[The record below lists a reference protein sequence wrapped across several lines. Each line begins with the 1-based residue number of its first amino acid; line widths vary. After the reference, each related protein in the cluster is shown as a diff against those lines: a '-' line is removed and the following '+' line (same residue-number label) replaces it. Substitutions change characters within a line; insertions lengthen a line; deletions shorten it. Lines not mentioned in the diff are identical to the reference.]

1 MSNATDNR
9 NVLVVVTSEDCGACK
24 ALKTNG
30 TYDKIIKDAQISG
43 IVRVVEI
50 VKKKM
55 GDTIEPPYPTQLNKI
70 AIWYPTFILI
80 NGKAW
85 NEKFSNSKNSDLPI
99 EIFNGVFKD
108 GIASFSENRIGM
120 DKVLTWATSHIDTN
134 LKFSVSTNTIPQ
146 IVNKFG
152 IAEPEER
159 KINGDTKKIYIPT
172 CGTVMK
178 YKRSSKR

>member
-1 MSNATDNR
+1 MSNIADNR

-24 ALKTNG
+24 SFKSNG
-30 TYDKIIKDAQISG
+30 IYDKLIKDAQTSG

-70 AIWYPTFILI
+70 AIWYPTFLLV

-85 NEKFSNSKNSDLPI
+85 NEKFSNNKNSDLPI
-99 EIFNGVFKD
+99 EIFNGVLKD
-108 GIASFSENRIGM
+108 GNASFSENRIGM
-120 DKVLTWATSHIDTN
+120 DKVLSWVTEHIDSN
-134 LKFSVSTNTIPQ
+134 PKFSVSTNTIPQ
-146 IVNKFG
+146 IINKFG
-152 IAEPEER
+152 IAELEEM
-159 KINGDTKKIYIPT
+159 KLSKDAKKIYIPT